1 MRDATRPA
9 GDATVPGADAVP
21 RADAAPHPST
31 ARSARRRA
39 RRRTV
44 ALATAGAVVLCG
56 VGGGVALALGGD
68 GSGRYRTATA
78 GTASVEQS
86 VDAVGS
92 VASATRRDASFS
104 VAGTVATVDV
114 AVGEQVTAGETLATL
129 DAASLQDAVDD
140 AEAALADAQD
150 QLDTDLASQTSSAST
165 DEPDAADTPSGSTGP
180 TATTTPSPSED
191 PADDSPATGP
201 GGSDGS
207 ADAAVQ
213 AAVAA
218 VRAAQEDLLAQ
229 AAAAHDALA
238 ASSGSVEAA
247 RTACAAFLEL
257 VADDGEPQPTPSTP
271 SGPSTDPTGDAT
283 GEQVAPGSTTDV
295 TADDEDGADGADGA
309 DPAVADALADCE
321 DAISGTLDAQE
332 ATDAAQ
338 QALTA
343 LATTLDEAVGR
354 LREAVTQALAAEG
367 ATGEPTGAGPTTGG
381 PVDGTTGTTGTTATT
396 GATGTT
402 GTTGA
407 TGATGT
413 APSATSD
420 TRPDGSDTTGGGVA
434 SAATILADQA
444 AVAAAEAEV
453 ALARAALPFGTL
465 TSPIAGTVAAVSLA
479 PGDPVGA
486 SSSTAVV
493 TVLGGDGHTVTTTVG
508 LADVDLVA
516 VGQAATVT
524 TPSTDVSLPGT
535 VSSIGVLDVSST
547 SEPSYTVEIA
557 LDATQER
564 LFDGASAQVVVQ
576 VAGVDDVLTVPTSAV
591 RTADGATTVQVLDG
605 DSPSTVDVVVGA
617 VGAERTEIVSGLS
630 EGDEVVLADLDQ
642 PVEGASGSTS
652 TGLSGLGDDQRGP
665 VVIQGGPP
673 VDLEGGPPS
682 TRTAG

>member
-9 GDATVPGADAVP
+9 GDAAVPGVDTAP
-21 RADAAPHPST
+21 RPSL

-44 ALATAGAVVLCG
+44 ALATAGAAVLCG

-68 GSGRYRTATA
+68 GTGRYRTATA
-78 GTASVEQS
+78 ETASAEQS

-114 AVGEQVTAGETLATL
+114 AVGQQVAAGQTLATL
-129 DAASLQDAVDD
+129 DTASLQEAVGD
-140 AEAALADAQD
+140 AEASLADAQD
-150 QLDTDLASQTSSAST
+150 QLDTDLASQTSSST
-165 DEPDAADTPSGSTGP
+165 DETAAPSGTTSPTG
-180 TATTTPSPSED
+180 TVTPSPSTD
-191 PADDSPATGP
+191 PTDDSSATRP
-201 GGSDGS
+201 DGSDTS
-207 ADAAVQ
+207 ADPAVQ

-218 VRAAQEDLLAQ
+218 VRTAQENLLGQ

-238 ASSGSVEAA
+238 ASSSSVEASRA
-247 RTACAAFLEL
+247 ACSAFLDL
-257 VADDGEPQPTPSTP
+257 VADDEEPQPTPSTP
-271 SGPSTDPTGDAT
+271 TEPPTEPSTDPTGAAT
-283 GEQVAPGSTTDV
+283 GEQVVPEPVTDV
-295 TADDEDGADGADGA
+295 VADDEDGDDT
-309 DPAVADALADCE
+309 AVTAALAACQ

-343 LATTLDEAVGR
+343 LATRLDEAVAR
-354 LREAVTQALAAEG
+354 LREVVTQALAG
-367 ATGEPTGAGPTTGG
+367 QGTTGEPTDAGPTTGG
-381 PVDGTTGTTGTTATT
+381 TVDSARDTTGTTGTSTPGTTATD
-396 GATGTT
+396 
-402 GTTGA
+402 
-407 TGATGT
+407 
-413 APSATSD
+413 PSVTSD
-420 TRPDGSDTTGGGVA
+420 TRPDGSDTTSGVA

-444 AVAAAEAEV
+444 AVAAAQAEV
-453 ALARAALPFGTL
+453 AVAQAALPFGTL

-479 PGDPVGA
+479 PGDTVGA

-493 TVLGGDGHTVTTTVG
+493 TVLAGDGHTVTTTVG
-508 LADVDLVA
+508 LADIDLVS
-516 VGQAATVT
+516 VGQTASVT
-524 TPSTDVSLPGT
+524 TPSTDARLTGT
-535 VSSIGVLDVSST
+535 VSSIGVLDVSTT

-605 DSPSTVDVVVGA
+605 DAPSTAEVEVGA
-617 VGAERTEIVSGLS
+617 VGAERTEILSGLS

-673 VDLEGGPPS
+673 AGFQGGPPS
-682 TRTAG
+682 TRTGG

>member
-9 GDATVPGADAVP
+9 GDAAVPGVDTAP
-21 RADAAPHPST
+21 RPSL

-44 ALATAGAVVLCG
+44 ALATAGAAVLCG

-68 GSGRYRTATA
+68 GTGRYRTATA
-78 GTASVEQS
+78 ETASVEQS

-114 AVGEQVTAGETLATL
+114 AVGEQVAAGQTLATL
-129 DAASLQDAVDD
+129 DTASLQEAVGD
-140 AEAALADAQD
+140 AEASLADAQD
-150 QLDTDLASQTSSAST
+150 QLDTDLASQTSPST
-165 DEPDAADTPSGSTGP
+165 DETAAPSGATSPTG
-180 TATTTPSPSED
+180 TVTPSPSTD
-191 PADDSPATGP
+191 PTDDSSATRP
-201 GGSDGS
+201 DGSDTS
-207 ADAAVQ
+207 ADPAVQ

-218 VRAAQEDLLAQ
+218 VRTAQEDLLAQ
-229 AAAAHDALA
+229 AVAAHDALA
-238 ASSGSVEAA
+238 ASSSSVEASRA
-247 RTACAAFLEL
+247 ACTAFLDL
-257 VADDGEPQPTPSTP
+257 VADDEEPQPTPSTP
-271 SGPSTDPTGDAT
+271 TEPPTEPSTDPTGAAT
-283 GEQVAPGSTTDV
+283 GEQVVPEPVTDV
-295 TADDEDGADGADGA
+295 VADDEDGDDT
-309 DPAVADALADCE
+309 AVTAALAACQ

-343 LATTLDEAVGR
+343 LAATLDEAVAR
-354 LREAVTQALAAEG
+354 LRDVVTQALAGEG
-367 ATGEPTGAGPTTGG
+367 TAGEPTDAGPTAGG
-381 PVDGTTGTTGTTATT
+381 TVDSSRDTTGTTGTS
-396 GATGTT
+396 TT
-402 GTTGA
+402 GTTA
-407 TGATGT
+407 TD
-413 APSATSD
+413 PSVTSD
-420 TRPDGSDTTGGGVA
+420 TRPDGSDTTSGGVA

-444 AVAAAEAEV
+444 AVAAAQAEV
-453 ALARAALPFGTL
+453 AVAQAALPFGTL
-465 TSPIAGTVAAVSLA
+465 TSPLAGTVAAVSLA
-479 PGDPVGA
+479 PGDTVGA

-493 TVLGGDGHTVTTTVG
+493 TVLAGDGHTVTTAVG
-508 LADVDLVA
+508 LADIDLVA
-516 VGQAATVT
+516 VGQTATVT
-524 TPSTDVSLPGT
+524 TPSTDASLTGT
-535 VSSIGVLDVSST
+535 VSSIGVLDVSTT

-605 DSPSTVDVVVGA
+605 DAPTTAEVEVGA
-617 VGAERTEIVSGLS
+617 VGAERTEILSGLS

-665 VVIQGGPP
+665 VVLQGGPP
-673 VDLEGGPPS
+673 AGFQGGPPS
-682 TRTAG
+682 TRTGG

>member
-9 GDATVPGADAVP
+9 DGAAVPGVDTAP
-21 RADAAPHPST
+21 RPSL
-31 ARSARRRA
+31 ARSTRRRA

-68 GSGRYRTATA
+68 GTGRYRTATA
-78 GTASVEQS
+78 EIASVEQS

-114 AVGEQVTAGETLATL
+114 AVGQQVAAGQTLATL
-129 DAASLQDAVDD
+129 DTASLQGAVDD
-140 AEAALADAQD
+140 AEASLADAQD
-150 QLDTDLASQTSSAST
+150 QLDADLASQTSSST
-165 DEPDAADTPSGSTGP
+165 DETAAPSGTTSPTG
-180 TATTTPSPSED
+180 TVTPSPSTD
-191 PADDSPATGP
+191 PTDDSSATRP
-201 GGSDGS
+201 DGSDTS
-207 ADAAVQ
+207 ADPAVQ

-218 VRAAQEDLLAQ
+218 VRTAQENLLAQ

-238 ASSGSVEAA
+238 ASSSSVEASRA
-247 RTACAAFLEL
+247 ACTAFLDL
-257 VADDGEPQPTPSTP
+257 VADDEEPQPTPSTP
-271 SGPSTDPTGDAT
+271 TEPPTEPSTDPTGAAT
-283 GEQVAPGSTTDV
+283 GAQVVPEPATDV
-295 TADDEDGADGADGA
+295 TDDEDGDDT
-309 DPAVADALADCE
+309 AVTAALAACQ
-321 DAISGTLDAQE
+321 DAISGTLDTQE

-343 LATTLDEAVGR
+343 LAATLDEAVAR
-354 LREAVTQALAAEG
+354 LREVVTQALAGEG
-367 ATGEPTGAGPTTGG
+367 TKDEPTDAGPTTGG
-381 PVDGTTGTTGTTATT
+381 TVDSSRDTTGTTGTS
-396 GATGTT
+396 TT
-402 GTTGA
+402 GTTA
-407 TGATGT
+407 TD
-413 APSATSD
+413 PSTTSD
-420 TRPDGSDTTGGGVA
+420 TRPDGSDTTSGVA

-444 AVAAAEAEV
+444 AVAAAQAEV
-453 ALARAALPFGTL
+453 AVAQAALPFGTL

-479 PGDPVGA
+479 PGDTVGA

-493 TVLGGDGHTVTTTVG
+493 TVLAGDGHTVTTTVG
-508 LADVDLVA
+508 LADIDLVS
-516 VGQAATVT
+516 VGQTASVT
-524 TPSTDVSLPGT
+524 TPSTDARLTGT
-535 VSSIGVLDVSST
+535 VSSIGVLDVSTT

-605 DSPSTVDVVVGA
+605 DAPTTAEVEVGA

-673 VDLEGGPPS
+673 AGFQGGPPS
-682 TRTAG
+682 TRTGG